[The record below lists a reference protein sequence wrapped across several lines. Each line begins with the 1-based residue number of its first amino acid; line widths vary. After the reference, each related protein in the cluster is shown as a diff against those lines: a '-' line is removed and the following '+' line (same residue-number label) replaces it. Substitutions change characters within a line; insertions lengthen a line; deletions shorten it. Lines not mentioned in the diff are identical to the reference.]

1 MDKEIKNA
9 VIALE
14 SGETILYPTDT
25 VWGIGCDALSDNA
38 TKKIFKLKKRDY
50 SNGLICLASSFE
62 MISKY
67 ADINQIEKLNQVSG
81 DSPTTFIFDN
91 PKNISNF
98 VIGNNSSVAFRVPK
112 NNFCIRLIEAFGK
125 PIVST
130 SANLSGFKVPANFN
144 DFKPEIKEN
153 VGYVVQLEQAKEC
166 NLSSRILKYN
176 YDNDCF
182 DRLRWIL
189 WIVKY

>member
-1 MDKEIKNA
+1 LDKELKNA
-9 VIALE
+9 VVALK

-38 TKKIFKLKKRDY
+38 IKKIFELKKRDY

-67 ADINQIEKLNQVSG
+67 ADIIDIEKLNQVSG
-81 DSPTTFIFDN
+81 YSPTTFIFDN

-98 VIGNNSSVAFRVPK
+98 ILGNNSSVAFRVPK

-125 PIVST
+125 PVVST
-130 SANLSGFKVPANFN
+130 SANISGFKVPVNFN
-144 DFKPEIKEN
+144 DIDPKIKNN
-153 VGYVVQLEQAKEC
+153 VGYVVKFDQAKDS
-166 NLSSRILKYN
+166 NASSKILKYN
-176 YDNDCF
+176 HDSNCF
-182 DRLRWIL
+182 DILR
-189 WIVKY
+189 

>member
-1 MDKEIKNA
+1 MDKELKNA

-38 TKKIFKLKKRDY
+38 TKKIFELKKRDY
-50 SNGLICLASSFE
+50 SNGLICLASSYE

-67 ADINQIEKLNQVSG
+67 ADINEIEKLKQASY

-91 PKNISNF
+91 PKYISNF
-98 VIGNNSSVAFRVPK
+98 ILGNNSSVAFRVPK
-112 NNFCIRLIEAFGK
+112 NNFCVKLIEAFGK

-130 SANLSGFKVPANFN
+130 SANISGDKIPVNFN
-144 DFKPEIKEN
+144 EINTEIKEN
-153 VGYVVQLEQAKEC
+153 VGYVVKLEQAKDC
-166 NLSSRILKYN
+166 NVSSRILKYN

-182 DRLRWIL
+182 DKLR
-189 WIVKY
+189 

>member
-1 MDKEIKNA
+1 MDKEIKKA

-25 VWGIGCDALSDNA
+25 VWGIGCNALSDNA

-50 SNGLICLASSFE
+50 SKGLICLASSFE
-62 MISKY
+62 MISNY
-67 ADINQIEKLNQVSG
+67 ADINQIEKLNQISD

-91 PKNISNF
+91 PKDISNF
-98 VIGNNSSVAFRVPK
+98 VLGNNSSIAFRVPK

-130 SANLSGFKVPANFN
+130 SANLSGLEVPANFN
-144 DFKPEIKEN
+144 EIKPEIKEN
-153 VGYVVQLEQAKEC
+153 VGYVVQLEQTKEC

-176 YDNDCF
+176 YDNNCF
-182 DRLRWIL
+182 DKLR
-189 WIVKY
+189 

>member
-25 VWGIGCDALSDNA
+25 VWGIGCNALSDNA
-38 TKKIFKLKKRDY
+38 AKKIFKLKKRDY

-67 ADINQIEKLNQVSG
+67 AEINQIEKLN
-81 DSPTTFIFDN
+81 
-91 PKNISNF
+91 KISD
-98 VIGNNSSVAFRVPK
+98 
-112 NNFCIRLIEAFGK
+112 

-130 SANLSGFKVPANFN
+130 SANLSGFKVPLNFN
-144 DFKPEIKEN
+144 DIKSEIKEN
-153 VGYVVQLEQAKEC
+153 VGYVVQLDQFRDC
-166 NLSSRILKYN
+166 NVSSKILKYN
-176 YDNDCF
+176 YNNNCF

-189 WIVKY
+189 

>member
-1 MDKEIKNA
+1 MDKELKNA

-38 TKKIFKLKKRDY
+38 TKKIFELKKRDY
-50 SNGLICLASSFE
+50 SNGLICLASSYE

-67 ADINQIEKLNQVSG
+67 ADINEIEKLKQASY

-91 PKNISNF
+91 PKYISNF
-98 VIGNNSSVAFRVPK
+98 ILGNNSSVAFRVPK
-112 NNFCIRLIEAFGK
+112 NNFCVKLIEAFGK

-130 SANLSGFKVPANFN
+130 SANISGYNIPVNFN
-144 DFKPEIKEN
+144 DINTEIKEN
-153 VGYVVQLEQAKEC
+153 VGYIVKLEQEKDC
-166 NLSSRILKYN
+166 NVSSRILKYN

-182 DRLRWIL
+182 DKLRWIL
-189 WIVKY
+189 SIVTY

>member
-1 MDKEIKNA
+1 M
-9 VIALE
+9 IALE

-130 SANLSGFKVPANFN
+130 SANISGFKVPINFN
-144 DFKPEIKEN
+144 DIKPEIKEN
-153 VGYVVQLEQAKEC
+153 VGYVVKLDQSKDC
-166 NLSSRILKYN
+166 NVSSRILKYN
-176 YDNDCF
+176 YNNDCF
-182 DRLRWIL
+182 DRLR
-189 WIVKY
+189 

>member
-1 MDKEIKNA
+1 M
-9 VIALE
+9 IALE

-112 NNFCIRLIEAFGK
+112 NNFCMRLIEAFGK

-130 SANLSGFKVPANFN
+130 SANLSGFKVPLNFN
-144 DFKPEIKEN
+144 DIKPEIKEN
-153 VGYVVQLEQAKEC
+153 VGYVVKLDQSKDC
-166 NLSSRILKYN
+166 NVASRILKYN
-176 YDNDCF
+176 YNNDCF
-182 DRLRWIL
+182 DRLR
-189 WIVKY
+189 

>member
-14 SGETILYPTDT
+14 SDETILYPTDT
-25 VWGIGCDALSDNA
+25 VWGIGCNALSDNA

-50 SNGLICLASSFE
+50 SNGLICLASNFE

-67 ADINQIEKLNQVSG
+67 ADISEIEKLIQISD

-91 PKNISNF
+91 PKDISNF
-98 VIGNNSSVAFRVPK
+98 VLGNNSSIAFRVPK
-112 NNFCIRLIEAFGK
+112 NNFCLRLIETFGK

-130 SANLSGFKVPANFN
+130 SANLSGFKVPLNFN
-144 DFKPEIKEN
+144 DIKPEIKEN
-153 VGYVVQLEQAKEC
+153 VGYVVKLEQAKEC
-166 NLSSRILKYN
+166 STSSRILKYN

-182 DRLRWIL
+182 DRLR
-189 WIVKY
+189 

>member
-1 MDKEIKNA
+1 MDKELKNA

-38 TKKIFKLKKRDY
+38 SKKIFELKKRDY

-112 NNFCIRLIEAFGK
+112 NNFCMRLIEAFGK

-130 SANLSGFKVPANFN
+130 SANLSGFKVPLNFN
-144 DFKPEIKEN
+144 DIKPEIKEN
-153 VGYVVQLEQAKEC
+153 VGYVVKLDQSKDC
-166 NLSSRILKYN
+166 NVSSIILKYN
-176 YDNDCF
+176 YNNDCF
-182 DRLRWIL
+182 DRLR
-189 WIVKY
+189 

>member
-14 SGETILYPTDT
+14 SDETILYPTDT
-25 VWGIGCDALSDNA
+25 VWGIGCNALSDKA

-67 ADINQIEKLNQVSG
+67 ADISEIEKLNQISD

-91 PKNISNF
+91 PKDISNF
-98 VIGNNSSVAFRVPK
+98 VLGNNKSIAFRVPK
-112 NNFCIRLIEAFGK
+112 NNFCIRLIETFGK

-130 SANLSGFKVPANFN
+130 SANLSGFKVPLNFN
-144 DFKPEIKEN
+144 DIEPKIKKS
-153 VGYVVQLEQAKEC
+153 VGYVVKLEQAKEC
-166 NLSSRILKYN
+166 NASSRILKYN
-176 YDNDCF
+176 YDNECF
-182 DRLRWIL
+182 DRLR
-189 WIVKY
+189 

>member
-1 MDKEIKNA
+1 MDKELKNA

-38 TKKIFKLKKRDY
+38 TKKIFELKKRDY

-62 MISKY
+62 MISNY
-67 ADINQIEKLNQVSG
+67 ADINEIEKLNQASD

-91 PKNISNF
+91 PKYISNF
-98 VIGNNSSVAFRVPK
+98 ILGNNSSVAFRVPK
-112 NNFCIRLIEAFGK
+112 NNFCIKLIEAFGK

-130 SANLSGFKVPANFN
+130 SANISGYKIPVNFN
-144 DFKPEIKEN
+144 DINTEIKEN
-153 VGYVVQLEQAKEC
+153 VGYIVKLEQEKDC
-166 NLSSRILKYN
+166 NVSSRILKYN

-182 DRLRWIL
+182 DKLRWIL
-189 WIVKY
+189 STVTY

>member
-14 SGETILYPTDT
+14 SDETILYPTDT

-67 ADINQIEKLNQVSG
+67 ADISEIEKLNQISY

-91 PKNISNF
+91 PKDISDF
-98 VIGNNSSVAFRVPK
+98 VLGNNRSIAFRVPK
-112 NNFCIRLIEAFGK
+112 NNFCIRLIKTFGK

-130 SANLSGFKVPANFN
+130 SANLSGFKVPLNFN
-144 DFKPEIKEN
+144 DIEPEIKES
-153 VGYVVQLEQAKEC
+153 VGYVVKLEQAKEC
-166 NLSSRILKYN
+166 NASSRILKYN
-176 YDNDCF
+176 YDNKCF

-189 WIVKY
+189 

>member
-1 MDKEIKNA
+1 
-9 VIALE
+9 
-14 SGETILYPTDT
+14 
-25 VWGIGCDALSDNA
+25 
-38 TKKIFKLKKRDY
+38 
-50 SNGLICLASSFE
+50 

-112 NNFCIRLIEAFGK
+112 NNFCMRLIEAFGK

-130 SANLSGFKVPANFN
+130 SANLSGFKVPLNFN
-144 DFKPEIKEN
+144 DIKPEIKEN
-153 VGYVVQLEQAKEC
+153 VGYVVKLDQSKDC
-166 NLSSRILKYN
+166 NVASRILKYN
-176 YDNDCF
+176 YNNDCF
-182 DRLRWIL
+182 DRLR
-189 WIVKY
+189 